1 MKLINKQVLA
11 TGLNN
16 NNINLWNITSGL
28 VILTLKG
35 HSSVITSLE
44 LLHDK
49 ILVSGSVDTKIK
61 LWNTTNGQLIMTLSN
76 DKKYSTCFTVLK
88 DGRLVSGS
96 NEGTIIIWNKN
107 TYQVNKTL
115 LSNHNGAIRSMIVIG
130 DKMNQKLV
138 SSSYDKKIKV
148 WYLNNDSYKEIHE
161 NKDSNLPSSLLVLNP
176 EIFISYDSEIRF
188 WNSENQKLN
197 AKIKL
202 ESEVSALLGLEK
214 SSYSFLLVCATFRKE
229 IQIWH
234 IEYGNESRDYK
245 ITLVKTFYQH
255 IKTEIITSL
264 EKLTDNKF
272 FSISLKNIKLWPSLS
287 KDNKVYNFNYS
298 HELPSWI
305 EFQNKIT
312 HNLQKNL
319 FNLTTITDD
328 ATKTTSITTSKSI
341 KFSSGINTFSKNTS
355 ISIIILSLTF
365 DFNLTF
371 KITKILFLI
380 GFVYLFFYF
389 IEIRKQDKYKALQM
403 MNKKALK

>member
-138 SSSYDKKIKV
+138 GSSYDKKIKV

-234 IEYGNESRDYK
+234 IEYVNESRDYK

-264 EKLTDNKF
+264 EKLLDNKF

-287 KDNKVYNFNYS
+287 KNNKVYNFNYS

>member
-138 SSSYDKKIKV
+138 GSSYDKKIKV

-234 IEYGNESRDYK
+234 IEYVNESRDYK

-264 EKLTDNKF
+264 EKLLDNKF